1 MLVEVEQWTYT
12 TSVAKN
18 SNGESCHSD
27 TNGSD
32 KSDADPNKQDATSH
46 SDLVIEQKIIQ
57 HQHLFQKDSSSSS
70 SSINSL
76 NALVADDDTNVNK
89 TKNLNETKNN
99 YNNGYSG
106 VNSKTINSDKK
117 RINFNSINSSKLID
131 ENYKT
136 TKTIDL
142 TKTVELNK
150 PLLKP
155 FNSATIDSAN
165 NKYNSKIKSFNKF
178 NINNTDLFK
187 TTNINKY
194 EEHERTYQPK
204 HSNKYVEFKLKTKV
218 SNLLFLLNKNKKLIV
233 FHYCCK
239 CLLFYK
245 AS

>member
-27 TNGSD
+27 TKSSD

-57 HQHLFQKDSSSSS
+57 HQHLFQKDSSSSFS
-70 SSINSL
+70 SLNSL
-76 NALVADDDTNVNK
+76 NDFVADDDTNVNK
-89 TKNLNETKNN
+89 TKNLNEIKN
-99 YNNGYSG
+99 SG

-117 RINFNSINSSKLID
+117 RINFNSTNSSTLID

-178 NINNTDLFK
+178 NIKNNDLFK

-218 SNLLFLLNKNKKLIV
+218 SNLLFFIE
-233 FHYCCK
+233 
-239 CLLFYK
+239 
-245 AS
+245 